1 MEMFPPRLHSVGDKA
16 WCVVGNGLSNQTFI
30 DAPEGIIAIDT
41 GECVE
46 EMSAAIALLR
56 TATSRP
62 IAAVMYTH
70 FHYVNGT
77 TAAFADAGSTLPVWG
92 HS

>member
-1 MEMFPPRLHSVGDKA
+1 MTSRRSRSFEPNDALTVVDSRGQRVHRDTVAHMEMFPPRLHPVGDKA

-46 EMSAAIALLR
+46 EMAAAISLLR
-56 TATSRP
+56 TAIS
-62 IAAVMYTH
+62 
-70 FHYVNGT
+70 
-77 TAAFADAGSTLPVWG
+77 
-92 HS
+92 